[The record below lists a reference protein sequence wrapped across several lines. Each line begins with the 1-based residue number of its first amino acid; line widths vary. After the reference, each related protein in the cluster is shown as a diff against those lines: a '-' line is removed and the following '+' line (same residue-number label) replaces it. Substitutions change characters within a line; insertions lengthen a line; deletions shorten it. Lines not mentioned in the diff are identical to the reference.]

1 MSLQIGQHGWRLY
14 FAPEAKVEHMHRS
27 DLNALRRVWYTYAMA
42 HPALIDKHSCR
53 KFELIFQFIGR
64 YPRTPLFRV
73 PFFIKGYIYIG
84 SFHMMHVSAAAF
96 IIGLAASI
104 ANPGNNGLVIFTFA
118 MAFFA
123 LWSAYRF
130 FYWCFFMKPGKCFFE
145 WARMRYLTNLSFV
158 AGGLKGFKKYKVL
171 CVEPSF

>member
-1 MSLQIGQHGWRLY
+1 MDIPFSGRVKDLKVFFSGGGTKQKIFNNFFWLGFSEFVSRLL
-14 FAPEAKVEHMHRS
+14 KLV
-27 DLNALRRVWYTYAMA
+27 
-42 HPALIDKHSCR
+42 LI
-53 KFELIFQFIGR
+53 
-64 YPRTPLFRV
+64 
-73 PFFIKGYIYIG
+73 IYVARILG
-84 SFHMMHVSAAAF
+84 ATEY
-96 IIGLAASI
+96 GK
-104 ANPGNNGLVIFTFA
+104 FTFA